1 MGSPGPG
8 DCSGEKGRLK
18 DLAKATMP
26 LLTKLVLLSTS
37 CWTLG
42 AAHPLRG
49 KDLRRA
55 TQRVQD
61 RGSGGLGLSAMWLQ
75 TNPLTAQS
83 LHFLC

>member
-26 LLTKLVLLSTS
+26 LLTKLVLLPTS

-55 TQRVQD
+55 TQSRTEGPEAWV
-61 RGSGGLGLSAMWLQ
+61 SAQ
-75 TNPLTAQS
+75 CGFKQIP
-83 LHFLC
+83 